1 MTSTRSG
8 CDIVS
13 AMIRKITA
21 GAVVPWRR
29 LRDLQG
35 VGVDVAGGGRN
46 VQRPT
51 GYQTAALQ
59 VDVVGAGEA
68 VDQGAFAHCALP
80 I

>member
-1 MTSTRSG
+1 
-8 CDIVS
+8 
-13 AMIRKITA
+13 MIRKITA

-35 VGVDVAGGGRN
+35 VGVDVAGGGRGGRD